1 MQDGRK
7 ENLEGF
13 VKTFDKELPEDA
25 HPGIYALDCEMVSR
39 PAMTTVLAED
49 SWALQAAG
57 ALLLRGARCLPSRH
71 LFLELWAR

>member
-13 VKTFDKELPEDA
+13 MKTFDKELPEDA

-39 PAMTTVLAED
+39 LADHRPFAKD
-49 SWALQAAG
+49 SWPL
-57 ALLLRGARCLPSRH
+57 
-71 LFLELWAR
+71 